1 MSFHLER
8 RTLYT
13 VLRDYMA
20 HYGHLN
26 NDAEQLRLA
35 LKDTEELI
43 DFALYKAD
51 VAIDADAA
59 NRISRVGLAWLDYA
73 KSHPDNPDGY
83 ANIAQATL
91 ENPPTP

>member
-13 VLRDYMA
+13 VLYNYMA
-20 HYGHLN
+20 HYGHLI

-35 LKDTEELI
+35 LNDTEALI
-43 DFALYKAD
+43 DFSLYQED
-51 VAIDADAA
+51 VAIDVDAA

-73 KSHPDNPDGY
+73 KSHPDHPDGY
-83 ANIAQATL
+83 ADTAQAAL
-91 ENPPTP
+91 ENTSTP